1 MLLTIS
7 TTHNPATD
15 LGYLL
20 YKNPSAVH
28 TFDLSYGKLYVF
40 YPEATEDKCT
50 VAMLLDVDP
59 VGLIRNRKTQN
70 FDGPQLDQYV
80 NDRPYVSSS
89 FMSVALNTAF
99 RTALSGK
106 SKERQELADTAIPFE
121 VSIPCIACRGGERI
135 LRDLFEPLGYEVET
149 SSIELDPNFPQW
161 GRSRYY
167 SLKLKAT
174 CKLSQLLSHLYVLIP
189 VLDDNK
195 HYWVGEDEIE
205 KLLRIGKDW
214 LSKHPHKDLITKRY
228 LRHRKYLA
236 NKANQALAKLN
247 EEEPQDP
254 DVVEEKHG
262 AEEAVLEEKIS
273 LNETRIAKVVGVLKE
288 LQVSNV
294 IDLGCGEGKLL
305 RVFWEQKE
313 LRKIVGMDVSHR
325 SLENAMDRLHLEYAP
340 EAKKERIKLIH
351 GSLTYKD
358 NRLSGFDAATC
369 IEVVEHLDASRLTA
383 FERVIFEYAKPKHV
397 ILTTPNIEY
406 NVKFESM
413 PAGKL
418 RHKDHRFEWT
428 RAQFEEWCHG
438 VASRNDY
445 SVRFEPIGPV
455 DEKVGPATQMGIF
468 SR

>member
-1 MLLTIS
+1 MS
-7 TTHNPATD
+7 N
-15 LGYLL
+15 
-20 YKNPSAVH
+20 
-28 TFDLSYGKLYVF
+28 GKLYVF
-40 YPEATEDKCT
+40 YPEATEQKCT

-59 VGLIRNRKTQN
+59 VGLIRNRKTHS
-70 FDGPQLDQYV
+70 FDGSQLEQYV
-80 NDRPYVSSS
+80 NDRPYVASS

-99 RTALSGK
+99 RTAFSGK
-106 SKERQELADTAIPFE
+106 SKERQELADSAIDLE
-121 VSIPCIACRGGERI
+121 ASIPCIASRGGETI
-135 LRDLFEPLGYEVET
+135 LRNLFEPLGYEVET
-149 SSIELDPNFPQW
+149 ENIILDPAFPGW
-161 GRSRYY
+161 GKSRYY
-167 SLKLKAT
+167 SLKIKAK

-205 KLLRIGKDW
+205 KLLRVGKDW

-228 LRHRKYLA
+228 LRHRKRLA
-236 NKANQALAKLN
+236 NIASEALSKLN
-247 EEEPQDP
+247 EEVAQDP
-254 DVVEEKHG
+254 DTTKEKHL

-273 LNETRIAKVVGVLKE
+273 LNQARIDKVVNVLKE
-288 LQVSNV
+288 LKVSNV

-305 RVFWEQKE
+305 KVFWEQKE

-325 SLENAMDRLHLEYAP
+325 SLDNAEERLHLEYAP

-397 ILTTPNIEY
+397 ILTTPNVEY
-406 NVKFESM
+406 NVKFENM

-418 RHKDHRFEWT
+418 RHRDHRFEWT
-428 RAQFEEWCHG
+428 RAQFEEWCQH
-438 VASRNDY
+438 VANRNGY
-445 SVRFEPIGPV
+445 KVRFEPVGEL
-455 DEKVGPATQMGIF
+455 DEKVGPPTQMGIF

>member
-7 TTHNPATD
+7 TTHKPATD
-15 LGYLL
+15 LGFLL

-28 TFDLSYGKLYVF
+28 TFDMSFGKLYVF
-40 YPEATEDKCT
+40 YPEATEEKCT

-59 VGLIRNRKTQN
+59 VGLIRNRKTQS
-70 FDGPQLDQYV
+70 FDGPQLEQYV

-99 RTALSGK
+99 RTAFSGK
-106 SKERQELADTAIPFE
+106 SKERQELADTAIDFE
-121 VSIPCIACRGGERI
+121 VSIPCIACRGGEKI
-135 LRDLFEPLGYEVET
+135 LRDLFEPLGYEVATEN
-149 SSIELDPNFPQW
+149 IELDPNFPNW

-167 SLKLKAT
+167 SMNLKTK
-174 CKLSQLLSHLYVLIP
+174 CKLSQLLAHLYVLIP

-205 KLLRIGKDW
+205 KLLRVGKDW

-228 LRHRKYLA
+228 LRHRKRLA
-236 NKANQALAKLN
+236 NMASAALSKLN
-247 EEEPQDP
+247 EEEVQDP
-254 DVVEEKHG
+254 DVVEEKHL

-273 LNETRIAKVVGVLKE
+273 LNQARINKVVDVLKD

-305 RVFWEQKE
+305 KVFWELKQ

-325 SLENAMDRLHLEYAP
+325 SLDIAEERMHLEYAP

-397 ILTTPNIEY
+397 ILTTPNAEY

-428 RAQFEEWCHG
+428 RNEFQDWCHQ
-438 VASRNDY
+438 VANRNGY
-445 SVRFEPIGPV
+445 SVRFEPIGEV
-455 DEKVGPATQMGIF
+455 DEAVGPPTQMGIF
-468 SR
+468 SK

>member
-1 MLLTIS
+1 MS
-7 TTHNPATD
+7 N
-15 LGYLL
+15 
-20 YKNPSAVH
+20 
-28 TFDLSYGKLYVF
+28 GKLYVF
-40 YPEATEDKCT
+40 YPEATEQKCT

-59 VGLIRNRKTQN
+59 VGLIRNRKTHS
-70 FDGPQLDQYV
+70 FDGSQLEQYV
-80 NDRPYVSSS
+80 NDRPYVASS

-106 SKERQELADTAIPFE
+106 SKERQELADSAIDLE
-121 VSIPCIACRGGERI
+121 ASIPCIASRGGETI
-135 LRDLFEPLGYEVET
+135 LRNLFEPLGYEVET
-149 SSIELDPNFPQW
+149 ENIILDPAFPGW
-161 GRSRYY
+161 GKSRYY
-167 SLKLKAT
+167 SLKIKAK

-205 KLLRIGKDW
+205 KLLRVGKDW

-228 LRHRKYLA
+228 LRHRKRLA
-236 NKANQALAKLN
+236 NIASEALSKLN
-247 EEEPQDP
+247 EEVAQDP
-254 DVVEEKHG
+254 DTTEEKHL

-273 LNETRIAKVVGVLKE
+273 LNQARIDKVVNVLKE
-288 LQVSNV
+288 LKVSNV

-305 RVFWEQKE
+305 KVFWEQKE

-325 SLENAMDRLHLEYAP
+325 SLDNAEERLHLEYAP

-397 ILTTPNIEY
+397 ILTTPNVEY
-406 NVKFESM
+406 NVKFENM

-418 RHKDHRFEWT
+418 RHRDHRFEWT
-428 RAQFEEWCHG
+428 RAQFEEWCQH
-438 VASRNDY
+438 VANRNGY
-445 SVRFEPIGPV
+445 KVRFEPVGEL
-455 DEKVGPATQMGIF
+455 DEKVGPPTQMGIF